1 MPLEDAISLLARNF
15 DAYLLREKASR
26 PSEVSVVPA
35 TGPLTAINLTDRHPE
50 AIQVSTYTF
59 NQILYRKSQI
69 NRSNYPTVCLI
80 LLRCVDC
87 INLRYYYL

>member
-1 MPLEDAISLLARNF
+1 MVFHRQQIYFYLILLIVKFCEYLPEHRNMPLEDAISLLARNF

-50 AIQVSTYTF
+50 AIQVS
-59 NQILYRKSQI
+59 IHGVR
-69 NRSNYPTVCLI
+69 
-80 LLRCVDC
+80 
-87 INLRYYYL
+87 